1 MFKKELVDVLK
12 QTAFFLAFLAAVPAA
27 FLALR
32 IVPKQP
38 YQALFTP
45 TVQAGLLFWS
55 FFLGASL
62 FGRERGQRAL
72 EYMTSLPYSRLG
84 LLGRLAAPRI
94 LVLTS
99 VWALTL
105 LIPAG
110 WVQSYGFLPPALF
123 GSDYFLIFIIA
134 LSIAPL
140 FENFLVLAFSTF
152 LAFFLV
158 GLIPFATVF
167 VAYGSRGF
175 HLEPSFLPAW
185 REILSLSH
193 EAFPIGVLPFLP
205 LLAFPFIAALIAA
218 FPKFDIRPSPAFR
231 RRFALVLAPALIL
244 SSVVAFAAVGRSIS
258 ASDTRDHYLTQD
270 LRLIEYGFLSNRVT
284 IRDGRSIRH
293 VKLGSAGVWDLHE
306 EGGSLYFQDLQ
317 SALIRLDIVSGAVE
331 TLYVPGRSTGSWSG
345 FWVYGSSFVFFES
358 GARPDEVQLVRLD
371 PPDKKATRVTYTH
384 EAFRKSMKTLIG
396 TNVYGGRRFWI
407 CMTWFRQRGRLLRLW
422 DDGRAEE
429 IGLSDK
435 ATWGRVSYY
444 DGLLFDSGKEG
455 LTVLK
460 DKGTSFEVLKKF
472 SSGEMFLPF
481 YFFFGRRL
489 DRPNLG
495 FLIAKRGRNIA
506 RLDLATLDIENIGA
520 WTDGGASRWGYVVR
534 LDDGRFYLQTGTREP
549 ATTEIYDLNEGRM
562 RLIWS
567 FPPASTKAPV
577 MEVMIFRSGIL
588 TRVGSEFRVYAFPDM
603 REIKFK

>member
-1 MFKKELVDVLK
+1 MFKKELVNVLK
-12 QTAFFLAFLAAVPAA
+12 QTVLFLAFLAAVPAA
-27 FLALR
+27 FLALG
-32 IVPKQP
+32 IVSKQP
-38 YQALFTP
+38 YQAEFTP

-84 LLGRLAAPRI
+84 LLGRLAASRI
-94 LVLTS
+94 LVLTA

-110 WVQSYGFLPPALF
+110 WVQSHGFLLPALF
-123 GSDYFLIFIIA
+123 GSAYFLIFIIA
-134 LSIAPL
+134 LSFAPL

-152 LAFFLV
+152 LAFFLL
-158 GLIPFATVF
+158 GLIPFAAVF
-167 VAYGSRGF
+167 LAYWNLG
-175 HLEPSFLPAW
+175 LPVEPSFLPAW
-185 REILSLSH
+185 REILTLSH

-244 SSVVAFAAVGRSIS
+244 SGVAAIAAVGHSVS
-258 ASDTRDHYLTQD
+258 ASDRDAHYLTQD
-270 LRLIEYGFLSNRVT
+270 LHLIDYGFLSNRVT
-284 IRDGRSIRH
+284 IRDGQGVRH
-293 VKLGSAGVWDLHE
+293 VKLGSAGLWNLHE
-306 EGGSLYFQDLQ
+306 EGGFLYFFDLQ
-317 SALIRLDIVSGAVE
+317 CALKRLDITSGAVE
-331 TLYVPGRSTGSWSG
+331 TLYIPGRSTASWGES
-345 FWVYGSSFVFFES
+345 WVYGSSFVFFES
-358 GARPDEVQLVRLD
+358 GARPDEVQLVRLN
-371 PPDKKATRVTYTH
+371 PPAKNATRVTYTH
-384 EAFRKSMKTLIG
+384 EAFRKGMKTLIG

-407 CMTWFRQRGRLLRLW
+407 CMTWFRNRDHLLRLW

-435 ATWGRVSYY
+435 ATRGRVSY
-444 DGLLFDSGKEG
+444 DNGLLFNSGKEG

-460 DKGTSFEVLKKF
+460 DKGASFEVLKRYPP
-472 SSGEMFLPF
+472 GEMFLPF

-489 DRPNLG
+489 DRPNPG

-506 RLDLATLDIENIGA
+506 KLDLATLDIENIGA
-520 WTDGGASRWGYVVR
+520 WTDGGTSRWGYVDR
-534 LDDGRFYLQTGTREP
+534 LDDGRFYLLTGTRDP
-549 ATTEIYDLNEGRM
+549 MTTEIYDLNEGRM

-567 FPPASTKAPV
+567 PPPAPPKAPAT
-577 MEVMIFRSGIL
+577 EVRIFCSGIL
-588 TRVGSEFRVYAFPDM
+588 TNVGSEFRAYAFPNM